1 MKSPKQLTLEKKIL
15 KMLSGK
21 ALSAAEI
28 MINDEEIQYLQDYA
42 NTVSIKRLHYND
54 HGPVHMRKVVLNSL
68 MLIALLNQ
76 AGIRFNIEK
85 EEIGTFEDTKIAVL
99 IASFLHDIG
108 MMIGTESKGPQG
120 DRK

>member
-1 MKSPKQLTLEKKIL
+1 
-15 KMLSGK
+15 MLSGK
-21 ALSAAEI
+21 ALKAAEI

-42 NTVSIKRLHYND
+42 NTVSIKRLQYND

-76 AGIRFNIEK
+76 AGIKFNIEK

-108 MMIGTESKGPQG
+108 MTIG
-120 DRK
+120 R

>member
-42 NTVSIKRLHYND
+42 NTVSIKRLQYND
-54 HGPVHMRKVVLNSL
+54 HGPVHMRKVVPAVR
-68 MLIALLNQ
+68 IIERLLN
-76 AGIRFNIEK
+76 NLYTVK
-85 EEIGTFEDTKIAVL
+85 SVKI
-99 IASFLHDIG
+99 DIG
-108 MMIGTESKGPQG
+108 ENLKCYI
-120 DRK
+120 